1 MAKGKRA
8 DREGRR
14 FSIHQGKSTGFW
26 RHTTHAARTLEQRAL
41 CRWPCATLHD
51 AQTVLVVVGNLAWLT
66 MSTPESPVD
75 YDDLVATTS
84 IEGIT
89 EDETNREILLLLRD
103 NISSLYALSLCSE
116 DNVDA
121 FVDGYG
127 DYHPDSSDE
136 LGWLGHFAKKSTH
149 LDTISFCGSDDEI
162 FDRCSRQ
169 SVDRFYEDIG
179 KCNRIKKL
187 YFHYRNDLTALI
199 CKLRKLGGVMKN
211 NNITH
216 CDVEDCGLGTPQ
228 LFFLFSVFQDMKSL
242 EQLSFGYGEEYGD
255 HGLDDDIMAG
265 CIPLLAACTVMRDLN
280 LSCIGLS
287 TRSCAALSTILHRMA
302 TLDFLTLYGN
312 SIDDDCVEVLV
323 RGLVECKHIQ
333 TLRLERN
340 RISDNGLDVLIRGL
354 PSSVS
359 RLEVGGNQIAL
370 ARQLPL
376 LRFEKLG
383 FSDNPLSP
391 GAPQVVAASLA
402 NPGCRLKSVDLGHT
416 FIGDEGAATL
426 AESLRNNQLLTTMTL
441 ARINVTNITEAGWNA
456 FSSVLC
462 DTTSINATHG
472 SNHNLRHL
480 GYADI
485 PQGIVTMLELNS
497 DGDKSI
503 VAAKKILQTHH
514 HLDMGPLFDRE
525 LDLLPHV
532 VAWLER
538 FAESRLNLK
547 LSSIFEFVR
556 AMPLDIVDGFSGKK
570 KGKKRRRD
578 NA

>member
-1 MAKGKRA
+1 MLR
-8 DREGRR
+8 DDDNL
-14 FSIHQGKSTGFW
+14 SY
-26 RHTTHAARTLEQRAL
+26 L
-41 CRWPCATLHD
+41 CI
-51 AQTVLVVVGNLAWLT
+51 G
-66 MSTPESPVD
+66 E
-75 YDDLVATTS
+75 
-84 IEGIT
+84 
-89 EDETNREILLLLRD
+89 EDEE
-103 NISSLYALSLCSE
+103 ALSGE
-116 DNVDA
+116 
-121 FVDGYG
+121 
-127 DYHPDSSDE
+127 YHPGSSEE
-136 LGWLGHFAKKSTH
+136 LGWLGHFAKKSSH
-149 LDTISFCGSDDEI
+149 LDTIQFLGGDI
-162 FDRCSRQ
+162 FKNCSKE
-169 SVDRFYEDIG
+169 SVGRFFEDITR
-179 KCNRIKKL
+179 CNRIKKM
-187 YFHYRNDLTALI
+187 YFSGTDLTDTI
-199 CKLRKLGGVMKN
+199 CNLENVMKN
-211 NNITH
+211 NSISNITRLSVEECYLGVPEAH
-216 CDVEDCGLGTPQ
+216 SLFNIIRGMRKLEILSINCEDV
-228 LFFLFSVFQDMKSL
+228 
-242 EQLSFGYGEEYGD
+242 D

-265 CIPLLAACTVMRDLN
+265 YIPSLAACTAMRDLD
-280 LSCIGLS
+280 LICLGLS
-287 TRSCAALSTILHRMA
+287 TRSCNALGGIFHRMA
-302 TLDFLTLYGN
+302 NLALLTLYGN
-312 SIDDDCVEVLV
+312 LIDDDCVEVIV
-323 RGLVECKHIQ
+323 RGLVECKH
-333 TLRLERN
+333 LRALGMECN
-340 RISDNGLDVLIRGL
+340 RISDYGLDVLIRGL

-359 RLEVGGNQIAL
+359 GLELRGNQVTL

-376 LRFEKLG
+376 LRFETLG